1 MKVLIP
7 LFLTKSDTIS
17 YFPADNNMVIYKVT
31 GDAEFEP
38 QSPQGILNEEK
49 LGQYDKYA
57 AFLDGNNG
65 YSVIEGYEEVLFLY
79 SLQGFAKDTRVVYI
93 NRP

>member
-17 YFPADNNMVIYKVT
+17 YFPADNNVVIYKVT

-57 AFLDGNNG
+57 AFLDRNNG
-65 YSVIEGYEEVLFLY
+65 YSVIEGDGEGKILVVKD
-79 SLQGFAKDTRVVYI
+79 SFAKDTRVVYI

>member
-17 YFPADNNMVIYKVT
+17 YFPAYNNMVIYRVT

-38 QSPQGILNEEK
+38 QSPQGILNEENWDSMTSMPHFWTEITDI
-49 LGQYDKYA
+49 L
-57 AFLDGNNG
+57 
-65 YSVIEGYEEVLFLY
+65 
-79 SLQGFAKDTRVVYI
+79 
-93 NRP
+93 

>member
-17 YFPADNNMVIYKVT
+17 YFPADNNVVIYKVT
-31 GDAEFEP
+31 GDAEFEL

-65 YSVIEGYEEVLFLY
+65 YSVIEGDGEGKILVVKD
-79 SLQGFAKDTRVVYI
+79 SFAKDTRVVYI

>member
-17 YFPADNNMVIYKVT
+17 YFPADNNMVIYRVT

-65 YSVIEGYEEVLFLY
+65 YSVIEGDGEGKILVVKDSY
-79 SLQGFAKDTRVVYI
+79 AKDTRVVYI

>member
-38 QSPQGILNEEK
+38 QSPQGILYEEK

-65 YSVIEGYEEVLFLY
+65 YSVIEGDGEGKILVVKDSY
-79 SLQGFAKDTRVVYI
+79 AKDTRVVYI

>member
-38 QSPQGILNEEK
+38 QPPQSIIQEEK
-49 LGQYDKYA
+49 LGQYEKYA

-65 YSVIEGYEEVLFLY
+65 YSVIEGDGEGKILVVKDSY
-79 SLQGFAKDTRVVYI
+79 AKDTRVVYI

>member
-38 QSPQGILNEEK
+38 QSPQGKK

-65 YSVIEGYEEVLFLY
+65 YSVIEGDGEGKILVVKD
-79 SLQGFAKDTRVVYI
+79 SFAKDTRVVYI